1 MTAATGK
8 RALSRLL
15 WLLPLLLLAAC
26 GSDRPPY
33 GESVTAF
40 GAPVV
45 FDIDG
50 VAASRAQAAVAA
62 AVGDMKYIE
71 EATDP
76 LHPGPLGRTNPLL
89 AATRAFSANPS
100 LLPLIRQAQR
110 LSRQS
115 RGRFNPAL
123 GRLLALWG
131 FEQESPHGPP
141 PTAEQVAALV
151 ARHPSLDD
159 ITIDGIRMSCR
170 NAAVR
175 LDFGDYGRG
184 YALDAALARLRA
196 AGIQAASMVTAG
208 AAARIGGDIAV
219 VLNVTGADGKTPL
232 VRISLFP
239 DEVAYPVTAARR
251 SYLYHGKRYAAL
263 LDPATGQPAQEV
275 YAVTVF
281 GHSLARAAAGAVA
294 LFVAGPDGWAAAA
307 HDLGVNRALLIDAE
321 DTVHITPALQG
332 RVAIHDEGEAPVV
345 DGL

>member
-1 MTAATGK
+1 MTAVAGT
-8 RALSRLL
+8 RLLSRLL
-15 WLLPLLLLAAC
+15 WLLPLLLLVAC
-26 GSDRPPY
+26 SDDQPPY
-33 GESVTAF
+33 TESIAAF

-50 VAASRAQAAVAA
+50 VAASRARTAVAA
-62 AVGDMKYIE
+62 AVGDLKYIE
-71 EATDP
+71 EATNP
-76 LHPGPLGRTNPLL
+76 LRPGPLGRTNQLL
-89 AATRAFSANPS
+89 AATGEFSANPS
-100 LLPLIRQAQR
+100 LLPLIQQAQR

-115 RGRFNPAL
+115 HGLFNPAL

-141 PTAEQVAALV
+141 PAAAPVAALV
-151 ARHPSLDD
+151 ALHPSPDD
-159 ITIDGIRMSCR
+159 ITIDGIRMNCR

-196 AGIQAASMVTAG
+196 ADIQAASLVTAD
-208 AAARIGGDIAV
+208 AAARIGRGITV
-219 VLNVTGADGKTPL
+219 TINVTGADGTTPL
-232 VRISLFP
+232 VRIGLLP
-239 DEVAYPVTAARR
+239 DEVAYTVSAARR
-251 SYLYHGKRYAAL
+251 SYVYHGKRYSAV
-263 LDPATGQPAQEV
+263 LDPATGRPAQEV

-281 GHSLARAAAGAVA
+281 GHSLARAAASATA

-307 HDLGVNRALLIDAE
+307 HDLGVDRALLVDAE

-332 RVAIHDEGEAPVV
+332 RVAMDDEGEAPVV

>member
-76 LHPGPLGRTNPLL
+76 LHPGPLGRTNQLL
-89 AATRAFSANPS
+89 AATGEFSANPS

-110 LSRQS
+110 LSRKS

-123 GRLLALWG
+123 GRLLAVWG

-159 ITIDGIRMSCR
+159 ITIDGISMSCR
-170 NAAVR
+170 NAAGR
-175 LDFGDYGRG
+175 RDFGDYGRG
-184 YALDAALARLRA
+184 QHLNDAHGHLRA
-196 AGIQAASMVTAG
+196 S
-208 AAARIGGDIAV
+208 
-219 VLNVTGADGKTPL
+219 
-232 VRISLFP
+232 
-239 DEVAYPVTAARR
+239 
-251 SYLYHGKRYAAL
+251 
-263 LDPATGQPAQEV
+263 
-275 YAVTVF
+275 
-281 GHSLARAAAGAVA
+281 
-294 LFVAGPDGWAAAA
+294 
-307 HDLGVNRALLIDAE
+307 GV
-321 DTVHITPALQG
+321 Q
-332 RVAIHDEGEAPVV
+332 
-345 DGL
+345 